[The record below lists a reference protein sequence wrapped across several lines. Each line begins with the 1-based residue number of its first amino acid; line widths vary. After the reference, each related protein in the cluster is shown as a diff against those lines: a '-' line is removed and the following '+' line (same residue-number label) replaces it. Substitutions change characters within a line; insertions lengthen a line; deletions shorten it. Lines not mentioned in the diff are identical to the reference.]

1 MKDLAPTAMSRSS
14 QLGSLAFV
22 SCLLLVAGARAQ
34 GARIETFDLNPG
46 GNVRIENARGATR
59 VETWQ
64 LNSVRI
70 VAERSEGSLLAS
82 ELALM
87 KIENTVFINCRQS
100 DQPGRIDLTIHVPS
114 GSHLQITGGAWPVEV
129 SGSLSSAVI
138 ETTSGQIR
146 YHLPQT
152 DSARIVMRSARG
164 LVRSAIPLDVKER
177 SARGLQGQLGSGAS
191 PIMLYSQSG
200 QITLLPAR
208 ESAIAEAPRTSGPA
222 TETDNHRKTNS
233 PATEAANHSRADAQK
248 EAPRDQEVDPD
259 SIAIPPSQRS
269 QPDQGGG
276 SVIFSGGA
284 RDRTKSTDYSVGP
297 LSRSRQETESESG
310 SMGIRV
316 RIIPSTP
323 SRPAREDRA
332 EPEPAPKP
340 SYPNARPAGDYEP
353 SDDAPR
359 EAPALRRAEPAAKT
373 PAPPERSLDEDAVV
387 IETSLV
393 NLNVS
398 VVNRS
403 GKSIPNLR
411 KEDFRVFENGEPQK
425 IEFFASTN
433 APFNLVLLLDLSG
446 SMRDKIEVVKSA
458 ALRFLEVIGPQDK
471 VAVVTF
477 SSQVN
482 VVSELTADRNF
493 LAAAIRAI
501 ESPEGGTALYE
512 ALWLALTRVLDKT
525 RGQRNAIVVLTDG
538 VDSSLQQFGYRPTR
552 VTFDRLARRLEESD
566 VMVFPIYLDTEQ
578 EQVFELGNST
588 AEEYEIARSRLAQM
602 AELTGGQMFHA
613 KRTKDLAGV
622 YEKVAAALRTVY
634 SLGYYPARER
644 DGSYRRVRVT
654 VNHPD
659 AVVRTRRGYYAK

>member
-1 MKDLAPTAMSRSS
+1 MKSLAPTAMSLWQR
-14 QLGSLAFV
+14 LRLLAHIIIGSGLFLAV
-22 SCLLLVAGARAQ
+22 QARAQ
-34 GARIETFDLNPG
+34 SVRIETFDLKSG
-46 GNVRIENARGATR
+46 GNVRVENARGATR
-59 VETWQ
+59 VEVWQ
-64 LNSVRI
+64 MNSVRI
-70 VAERSEGSLLAS
+70 VAEKSEGSLLAS
-82 ELALM
+82 ELVLM
-87 KIENTVFINCRQS
+87 KMENTVFINCRQS
-100 DQPGRIDLTIHVPS
+100 PGRVDLTIHVPR
-114 GSHLQITGGAWPVEV
+114 GSHLQISGGAWPVEV

-164 LVRSAIPLDVKER
+164 AVRSAIPLEIKER
-177 SARGLQGQLGSGAS
+177 SARELQGQLGLGSS
-191 PIMLYSQSG
+191 PIMLYSESG
-200 QITLLPAR
+200 QITLLAAR
-208 ESAIAEAPRTSGPA
+208 ESALSALSPQKGQPPETPAPPDG
-222 TETDNHRKTNS
+222 
-233 PATEAANHSRADAQK
+233 DAQK
-248 EAPRDQEVDPD
+248 GAPGDQQGDPS
-259 SIAIPPSQRS
+259 SIALPPSRRP
-269 QPDQGGG
+269 QPDQSGG

-297 LSRSRQETESESG
+297 LSRSRQKTESESG
-310 SMGIRV
+310 STGIRV

-323 SRPAREDRA
+323 SRSAEENRGEPDLAPRPTYPSARA
-332 EPEPAPKP
+332 TT
-340 SYPNARPAGDYEP
+340 DYEP
-353 SDDAPR
+353 SDDASK
-359 EAPALRRAEPAAKT
+359 EAPVLRRPEAAVGA
-373 PAPPERSLDEDAVV
+373 PAPPAPSSDEDAVV

-398 VVNRS
+398 VINRS

-411 KEDFRVFENGEPQK
+411 KDDFRVFENGEPQK

-446 SMRDKIEVVKSA
+446 SIRGKIEVVKSA

-482 VVSELTADRNF
+482 VISELTANRNF
-493 LAAAIRAI
+493 LAAAIRSI

-512 ALWLALTRVLDKT
+512 ALWFALTRMLDKT

-552 VTFDRLARRLEESD
+552 ITFDRLARRLEESD

-602 AELTGGQMFHA
+602 AELTGGQMFQA
-613 KRTKDLAGV
+613 KRTRDLAGV
-622 YEKVAAALRTVY
+622 YEGVAAALRTVY
-634 SLGYYPARER
+634 SLGYYPTRER
-644 DGSYRRVRVT
+644 DGSYRRVRVV

-659 AVVRTRRGYYAK
+659 AVVRTRRGYYAR